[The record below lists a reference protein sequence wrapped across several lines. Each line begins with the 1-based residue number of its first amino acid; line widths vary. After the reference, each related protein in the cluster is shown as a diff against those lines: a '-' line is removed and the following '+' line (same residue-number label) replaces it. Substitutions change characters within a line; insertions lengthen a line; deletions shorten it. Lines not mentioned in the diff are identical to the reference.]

1 MYSSTYIYI
10 TFIVTTTGRV
20 IKCTTSAATDSETV
34 HISLTVNR
42 GSPGLVGATP
52 IFEFH
57 YENPT
62 ITSIYPRYGPIS
74 GGTLVAIEG
83 SSLNTGD
90 DGSAVISLAGQD
102 CVIR

>member
-1 MYSSTYIYI
+1 M
-10 TFIVTTTGRV
+10 
-20 IKCTTSAATDSETV
+20 IKCTTSAATDSENV

-42 GSPGLVGATP
+42 GGSALVRATP
-52 IFEFH
+52 IFEFL

-83 SSLNTGD
+83 SSLNTGGED
-90 DGSAVISLAGQD
+90 SAVISLAGQD